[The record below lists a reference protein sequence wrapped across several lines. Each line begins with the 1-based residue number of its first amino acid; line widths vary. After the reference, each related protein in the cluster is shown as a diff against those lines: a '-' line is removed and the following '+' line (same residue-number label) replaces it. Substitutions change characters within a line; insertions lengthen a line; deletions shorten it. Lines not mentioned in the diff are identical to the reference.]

1 MPLSFVSAGMRT
13 GSSHGDGEQPTSTDS
28 HQTSRDMRDS
38 LADDIGDIPDPV
50 SQTADLWITRARP
63 MFLYVMYAMLL
74 WALPLGLIAA
84 IDPAKAQAISLGMA
98 GYLNALP
105 EPLYTLFG
113 TVYLGYAALRQWGKI
128 KGAER

>member
-1 MPLSFVSAGMRT
+1 MPLSFVRAGTRT
-13 GSSHGDGEQPTSTDS
+13 GASHGDSEHHVSMLGDPTPCDT
-28 HQTSRDMRDS
+28 RKS
-38 LADDIGDIPDPV
+38 LIEDINDIPDAISP
-50 SQTADLWITRARP
+50 TADMWITRARP
-63 MFLYVMYAMLL
+63 MFLYVMYAILL

-84 IDPAKAQAISLGMA
+84 IDPAKAQAISLGMT

-113 TVYLGYAALRQWGKI
+113 TGYLGYAALRQWGKI